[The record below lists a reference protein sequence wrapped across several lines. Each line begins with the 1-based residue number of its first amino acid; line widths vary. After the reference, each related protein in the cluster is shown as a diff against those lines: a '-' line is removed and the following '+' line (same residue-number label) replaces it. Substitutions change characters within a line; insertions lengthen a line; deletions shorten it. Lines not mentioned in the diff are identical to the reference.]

1 VSVGYVEPR
10 SSVSFGD
17 IFDLEFLHDVH
28 VRGDAVALGSRAM
41 KGGGET
47 FSETFPNPKWVLAHG
62 GSCRAILITDNCVV
76 DTALGQDRAGGK
88 AKGRLLFAPVS
99 PIKESELPLRSFGRF
114 ALPTWDGEWAAGAA
128 ELRKCF
134 MVDARDIAA
143 HRDARK
149 ASLDL
154 ELAEELEV
162 KWSAFASRRGP
173 LTSARNAEKLAEV
186 LSRLNSDLALSDDD
200 IGVGYAVAQAL
211 SVSWRL
217 EGKDLEA
224 VADVHSVET
233 SGVGEVE
240 AVEAALR
247 ELADAATSAADQ
259 LRSRLP
265 T

>member
-1 VSVGYVEPR
+1 MSVGYVEPR

-17 IFDLEFLHDVH
+17 IFDLEFLHDVY
-28 VRGDAVALGSRAM
+28 VRGDAVVLGSRAL
-41 KGGGET
+41 KGGGES
-47 FSETFPNPKWVLAHG
+47 FSESFPNPKWVLAHG
-62 GSCRAILITDNCVV
+62 GSCKAILITDNCAV
-76 DTALGQDRAGGK
+76 DTALGQDREGGK

-99 PIKESELPLRSFGRF
+99 AIEESELPLRTFGRF

-128 ELRKCF
+128 DLRRCF
-134 MVDARDIAA
+134 MVDARDVAA
-143 HRDARK
+143 YRDARK

-186 LSRLNSDLALSDDD
+186 LSRVNGDSSLGDGD
-200 IGVGYAVAQAL
+200 IAVGYAVAEAL

-224 VADVHSVET
+224 VADAHSDGT
-233 SGVGEVE
+233 PGVAEIE
-240 AVEAALR
+240 AVEVALR
-247 ELADAATSAADQ
+247 GLADAATSAADK